1 MKRRL
6 FKSAAGPATRGLS
19 TGALAPMVDLFTL
32 LIVAVLRTWSA
43 EPPLETAEGDM
54 QLPIT
59 REETA
64 PERGVVIDV
73 GVDGL
78 YVDGWR
84 AGSATYWADAEG
96 ALVTDLYGPLQ
107 QRAGGAAV
115 VRAHADAPWRL
126 VGKVL
131 LTAQQAGFERVSLV
145 AESRASL

>member
-1 MKRRL
+1 MKRRM
-6 FKSAAGPATRGLS
+6 FSKSPPPAAGLA

-43 EPPLETAEGDM
+43 EPPLDTPEGAFP
-54 QLPIT
+54 LPRT
-59 REETA
+59 RNEAA

-73 GVDGL
+73 APDGL

-84 AGSATYWADAEG
+84 AGSSTYWEDAEG
-96 ALVTDLYGPLQ
+96 ALVSDLYAPLQ
-107 QRAGGAAV
+107 QSGGKSAV
-115 VRAHADAPWRL
+115 VRAHAAAPWKL

-145 AESRASL
+145 AESQVSL